1 MIELKDY
8 ELMPDPDDHELWNV
22 RVLSGDYSETVLKF
36 GAISI
41 NEAGEGVMT
50 FNFDVVSSPDPDLT
64 VDNVELQ
71 EYAGDLL
78 QAIIRD
84 GIETDS
90 VIMKERD
97 ASQS

>member
-1 MIELKDY
+1 
-8 ELMPDPDDHELWNV
+8 
-22 RVLSGDYSETVLKF
+22 
-36 GAISI
+36 
-41 NEAGEGVMT
+41 MT